1 MLNDQLYLPMKIL
14 YYSFEVELI
23 HNNELKNNLSNDNSH
38 IKYIYIYI
46 IHLDL
51 EQEYIFL
58 MVMESEIFN
67 INDDDYQNK

>member
-38 IKYIYIYI
+38 IKYIYI

-58 MVMESEIFN
+58 MVMESEIF